1 MNLHCGKSK
10 EAGVPI
16 QGPPSANKPSKKLK
30 EADSTSSL
38 GSSPKRI
45 IRTKRRRK
53 TSGSRFREPVIIPR
67 IKDTSLAKIENLYL
81 Y

>member
-38 GSSPKRI
+38 GSSPNRSIKK
-45 IRTKRRRK
+45 KRRRK
-53 TSGSRFREPVIIPR
+53 ISESR
-67 IKDTSLAKIENLYL
+67 
-81 Y
+81 